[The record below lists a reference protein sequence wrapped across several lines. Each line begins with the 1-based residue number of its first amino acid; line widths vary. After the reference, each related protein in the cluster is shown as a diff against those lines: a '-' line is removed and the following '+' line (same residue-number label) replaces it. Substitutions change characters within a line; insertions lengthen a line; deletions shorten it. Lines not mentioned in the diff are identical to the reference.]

1 MDLDRL
7 RSRSRLMK
15 KRLGRRRS
23 EAGAALG
30 ASQSAFGVYEK
41 EFGEAEVAHG
51 ALETASKKYKD
62 VYGASKKSALK
73 TFQTTATG
81 QKIESIGKKYGMS
94 DLSSYAKTRELSSA
108 GGMLRNELR
117 KQTGSGSKYGQAK
130 YSRGLLDAYF
140 SGKPTAGGQVPS
152 GLVQR
157 HARNLNY
164 DTTGITFSGGRA
176 TKSRQGKKRWMGS
189 LLRFQWDPFHKWEE
203 DVTGDYSK
211 SATTS
216 RLKGLWDTKN
226 IDGISLGDL
235 SKDIGYLTGVT
246 DDFEGKETHDVSKR
260 WDKTSGDFAKY
271 KTDIETGD
279 VITARS
285 EKKSAGDIFEK
296 EKGEVGT
303 WDEDSQ
309 TGTGALA
316 DWKKKE
322 GLFTSAKETFETLGA
337 DYATLTGRIKK
348 FERLGFGEEI
358 KSKKFKRAKVG
369 AGSYIA

>member
-1 MDLDRL
+1 
-7 RSRSRLMK
+7 
-15 KRLGRRRS
+15 
-23 EAGAALG
+23 
-30 ASQSAFGVYEK
+30 
-41 EFGEAEVAHG
+41 
-51 ALETASKKYKD
+51 
-62 VYGASKKSALK
+62 
-73 TFQTTATG
+73 
-81 QKIESIGKKYGMS
+81 
-94 DLSSYAKTRELSSA
+94 
-108 GGMLRNELR
+108 
-117 KQTGSGSKYGQAK
+117 
-130 YSRGLLDAYF
+130 
-140 SGKPTAGGQVPS
+140 
-152 GLVQR
+152 LVQR

-164 DTTGITFSGGRA
+164 DTSGITFSGGRA
-176 TKSRQGKKRWMGS
+176 TKSRQGKMLTGGYKNRYIDAT
-189 LLRFQWDPFHKWEE
+189 FKYWDKFHNWEE

-216 RLKGLWDTKN
+216 RLKGMWDTQF
-226 IDGISLGDL
+226 GEV

-316 DWKKKE
+316 DWKKKA

-337 DYATLTGRIKK
+337 DYATLRGRIKK

>member
-15 KRLGRRRS
+15 KRLSRRRS

-51 ALETASKKYKD
+51 ALKTASEKYKD

-94 DLSSYAKTRELSSA
+94 DLSSYADTGGLSSA

-140 SGKPTAGGQVPS
+140 SGKTLNNEQVPS

-157 HARNLNY
+157 HARNLGY

-216 RLKGLWDTKN
+216 RLKGLWDTQF
-226 IDGISLGDL
+226 GEV

-246 DDFEGKETHDVSKR
+246 DDFEGKEIHDVSKR